1 MLVRPAWTLARRL
14 IQKSARKRESLL
26 LVITIALSSFVIA
39 SLNLFSI
46 NVQQSLR
53 DDISQFLGA
62 PLVVRSDTPFAPPVF
77 DHPGLKSPVI
87 THTITTGATS
97 ADTYQSV
104 SLKAV
109 SSTYPVQG
117 RFTVQLADKTLIH
130 RATDLNPQAA
140 WLDQR
145 AMQALNLSL
154 GETFRLGRAEF
165 EVRGEILAEPDR
177 LTQLQ
182 HTLPRIMIN
191 LHALAN
197 TGVGEQNN
205 RGEYRLLYSGSTAAL
220 EQLEATIRSTRPE
233 LEVLTAH
240 SGRHPFA
247 RIAARTSNVLHLV
260 FAFLVLIAGS
270 TVATLSKH
278 LLNEFTITATVLR
291 AMGVSKGVVIA
302 ALGLIFSATA
312 LIAATLG
319 YLGAF
324 FTQPWVL
331 SLAEPHMTLTA
342 SNMHLAQWWPSL
354 LLAAVLVIGFV
365 VPGLL
370 ALSRVPVTAALQQIK
385 TNLQSSYLSS
395 ILVGLALAIWLWLS
409 SDNTQLTTL
418 LIGTVLLVVILT
430 MLFGWLLTKLTAQ
443 WHRLFRGPTKIAI
456 RSLGRSAHRNT
467 APLVSVAI
475 TVLAVLL
482 TATLRGSFLDT
493 LHLQSLEQDGN
504 YIFTN
509 LPATEEQEFRQRL
522 MAHSMELRQWHPVV
536 RAQLTHINGI
546 EKAAYLSRESE
557 TREQA
562 RSAVNLSY
570 AATLPENNRLLE
582 GNWPTSPHEVSVES
596 EVMADL
602 DLKMGDTLRFAIG
615 ERHLDSTITS
625 RREFK
630 PGGSRMMFWFM
641 FAPNTLQ
648 DYPQTRM
655 GGLLATQDTRADLAN
670 LSAAFPTLR
679 LTDLAQHIDQIRATM
694 LVLTRLMNTA
704 LGLLL
709 LIAAVSI
716 VAAATV
722 NASARCV
729 PATVMRALGLQRRGV
744 YGMALIEQI
753 ILAAT
758 GCLVGVIAVQLTA
771 ELMFQNLFA
780 LHYRMDFIYLTLV
793 ISIVLGLFALIGF
806 LAGHRQTQLSPSE
819 VFRL

>member
-1 MLVRPAWTLARRL
+1 MLVRPAWRLARRL
-14 IQKSARKRESLL
+14 IQKRANARESVL
-26 LVITIALSSFVIA
+26 LVMTMALSSFVIA
-39 SLNLFSI
+39 SLNLFSL

-62 PLVVRSDTPFAPPVF
+62 PLVVRSDVPFAKLAF
-77 DHPGLKSPVI
+77 SHPELQSPVI
-87 THTITTGATS
+87 TRTFTTGATS
-97 ADTYQSV
+97 AYAYQTV

-117 RFTVQLADKTLIH
+117 RFAVQLADNMLKH
-130 RATDLNPQAA
+130 HAADLEPNSA

-145 AMQALNLSL
+145 AMQTLNLGL
-154 GETFRLGRAEF
+154 GDTVKLGRAEF
-165 EVRGEILAEPDR
+165 VVSGEILAEPDR

-191 LHALAN
+191 LKALAN
-197 TGVGEQNN
+197 TGVNEQNN
-205 RGEYRLLYSGSTAAL
+205 RGEYRLLYSGSTSAL
-220 EQLEATIRSTRPE
+220 EQLKTNLRATRPE
-233 LEVLTAH
+233 LEVLTAD

-247 RIAARTSNVLHLV
+247 RIAARASNLLHLV
-260 FAFLVLIAGS
+260 FAFLVLIAGT

-278 LLNEFTITATVLR
+278 LLNEFSISATVLR
-291 AMGVSKGVVIA
+291 AMGVGKSVVIS

-312 LIAATLG
+312 LLASTLG

-324 FTQPWVL
+324 LTQPWLL

-342 SNMHLAQWWPSL
+342 SKMQFAQWWPSL
-354 LLAAVLVIGFV
+354 LLAVALVIGFV

-385 TNLQSSYLSS
+385 TNLRSSYLSS
-395 ILVGLALAIWLWLS
+395 VLVGLALTVWLWLS
-409 SDNTQLTTL
+409 SDNPQLTTL
-418 LIGTVLLVVILT
+418 LIGTVMLVVILT
-430 MLFGWLLTKLTAQ
+430 MLFGWILTKLTAQ
-443 WHRLFRGPTKIAI
+443 WHRVLRGPLKIAI

-467 APLVSVAI
+467 APLVTVAI

-482 TATLRGSFLDT
+482 TTTLRGSFLDT
-493 LHLQSLEQDGN
+493 LHLQSLDQDGN

-509 LPATEEQEFRQRL
+509 LPAAMEPEFRQHL
-522 MAHSMELRQWHPVV
+522 AANFMELRQSHPVV
-536 RAQLTHINGI
+536 RAVLTHINGV

-570 AATLPENNRLLE
+570 ADALPKNNRLLE
-582 GNWPTSPHEVSVES
+582 GSWPRSINEVSVES

-602 DLKMGDTLRFAIG
+602 DLKLGDTLRFAIG
-615 ERHLDSTITS
+615 ARHLDAKITS
-625 RREFK
+625 RREFQA
-630 PGGSRMMFWFM
+630 GGSRMMFWFM
-641 FAPNTLQ
+641 FAPQTLR

-655 GGLLATQDTRADLAN
+655 GGLLATRDTRAGLAS

-679 LTDLAQHIDQIRATM
+679 LTDLAQHIDRIRATM

-704 LGLLL
+704 LGML
-709 LIAAVSI
+709 LIIATLSI

-722 NASARCV
+722 NASLRRV

-744 YGMALIEQI
+744 YSMALLEQI
-753 ILAAT
+753 MLAAT
-758 GCLVGVIAVQLTA
+758 GCLVGVIAVQLCA
-771 ELMFQNLFA
+771 GLMFQNLFA
-780 LHYRMDFIYLTLV
+780 LHYRMDFVYLSLV
-793 ISIVLGLFALIGF
+793 VSSVLGLFALIGF

-819 VFRL
+819 AFRL